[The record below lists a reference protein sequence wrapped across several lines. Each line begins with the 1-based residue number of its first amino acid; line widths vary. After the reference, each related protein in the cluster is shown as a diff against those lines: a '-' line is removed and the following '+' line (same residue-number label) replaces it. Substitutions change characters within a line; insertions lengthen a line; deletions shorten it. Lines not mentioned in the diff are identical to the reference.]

1 MTFPYLDIVR
11 NRVEV
16 LLALMRVGLVVV
28 GYLYL
33 RGDIGIDDSE
43 LSMFWL
49 GIGSIAIALLY
60 QAVEVGLHIWSI
72 ARRQG
77 HTDDVKVFSFPDIFT
92 DCVRI
97 HVCLYLDV
105 I

>member
-1 MTFPYLDIVR
+1 MTYPYLDLVR

-16 LLALMRVGLVVV
+16 LLAMMRVGLVVV

-33 RGDIGIDDSE
+33 RGNIGIDDSE

-49 GIGSIAIALLY
+49 GISSIAIAFLY

-72 ARRQG
+72 ARRHE
-77 HTDDVKVFSFPDIFT
+77 HTKNDQKVCIFPMF
-92 DCVRI
+92 
-97 HVCLYLDV
+97 
-105 I
+105 